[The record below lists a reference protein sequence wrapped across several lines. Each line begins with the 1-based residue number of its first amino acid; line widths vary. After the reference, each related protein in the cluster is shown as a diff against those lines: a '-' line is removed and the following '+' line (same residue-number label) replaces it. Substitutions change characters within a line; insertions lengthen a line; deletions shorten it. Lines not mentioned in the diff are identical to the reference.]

1 MIKNIG
7 STDRLIRF
15 ILGPILV
22 VLAFVLG
29 ITSVAGIVLGVVGLV
44 LVATAAVRTCPLYLP
59 FGLRTTPKQ

>member
-15 ILGPILV
+15 VLGPILIV
-22 VLAFVLG
+22 VAFVLG
-29 ITSVAGIVLGVVGLV
+29 VTSVAGIVLGILGVVLIG
-44 LVATAAVRTCPLYLP
+44 TAAVRTCPLYLP